1 MTRSKLVI
9 LGLLATGIGLF
20 FGLGLQHQLTLSH
33 LQASRAELLA
43 LYAASPVRVLAG
55 FFAAY
60 VAVTALS
67 LPGAVIMTLAAG
79 ALFGLGVGT
88 VLVSFASSL
97 GATLAFL
104 AARHVMADWVEKKF
118 GDRLK
123 PIHQGVEKS
132 GARFLFT
139 LRLVPL
145 FPFMLINL
153 VMGLTRMPSL
163 RFYWVSQLGMLPG
176 TLLYV
181 NAGTQLAT
189 VDSLSKVLDF
199 DVVASIALLALF
211 PFVVQWLMTRWD
223 NYQLYKVWPKPKRF
237 DRNLIAIGAGA
248 GGLVTTYIGAATKAK
263 VTLIEAHEMGGDCLN
278 YGCVPSKAL
287 IRSAALM
294 RDTRHAQ
301 TLGLASAHAEIDF
314 SSVMERVQRV
324 IAEVAPHD
332 SVERYTDLG
341 VEVLKGHARI
351 TSPWSIEINGQTL
364 TTRNIVIAAGA
375 APTIPDLPGLD
386 QVVHVTS
393 DTLWSLRGN
402 PHEVVV
408 LGGGPIACELAQAMS
423 ELGIKVTLVGRNKR
437 LLPKEDE
444 AVGDTVRKALTDSGV
459 RVLTGAQ
466 AMTAEREGGVQR
478 VWVQHRGETEAL
490 SFDVLLM
497 AVGRTARTTGYGLET
512 LGIGTTRQGT
522 IEVNE
527 YLQTRYPNIYA
538 CGDVI
543 GPYQFT
549 HVAAHQAW
557 YAAVNALFGALKRFK
572 ADYRVIPAV
581 TFTHPEVARV
591 GLNQQEA
598 AQQGIAYEV
607 SRFELEELDRAITA
621 DEREGFVEVLTVPGK
636 DRILGV
642 TIVAS
647 HAGEMLAEFTL
658 AMKHGLGL
666 KKILG
671 TIHPYPTW
679 SEAAKYVAGV
689 WQKAHAPETALRWSE
704 RYHRW
709 LRGE

>member
-9 LGLLATGIGLF
+9 LVLVASGIGLF

-43 LYAASPVRVLAG
+43 LYAASPVMVLAG

-104 AARHVMADWVEKKF
+104 AARHVMADWVEKRF

-123 PIHQGVEKS
+123 SIHQGVEKS

-189 VDSLSKVLDF
+189 VDSLSKILDF
-199 DVVASIALLALF
+199 DVVASIAVLALF
-211 PFVVQWLMTRWD
+211 PFLAQWLMTRWD
-223 NYQLYKVWPKPKRF
+223 NYQLYKAWPKPKRF

-248 GGLVTTYIGAATKAK
+248 GGLVSTYIGAATKAK

-287 IRSAALM
+287 IRTAALM

-402 PHEVVV
+402 PREVVV

-444 AVGDTVRKALTDSGV
+444 AVGDAVRKALTDSGV

-478 VWVQHRGETEAL
+478 LWVQHRGETEAL

-512 LGIGTTRQGT
+512 LGIATTRQGT

-642 TIVAS
+642 TIVAA

-689 WQKAHAPETALRWSE
+689 WQKAHAPEAALRWSE

-709 LRGE
+709 QRGE

>member
-1 MTRSKLVI
+1 MTRSKVLI
-9 LGLLATGIGLF
+9 LLFLASGVGLF
-20 FGLGLQHQLTLSH
+20 FGLGLQHQLTLVH
-33 LQASRAELLA
+33 LQASRADLLELYGA
-43 LYAASPVRVLAG
+43 KPVAVLAG

-67 LPGAVIMTLAAG
+67 LPGAVVMTLAAG
-79 ALFGLGVGT
+79 ALFGVSVGT
-88 VLVSFASSL
+88 LLVSFASTL

-104 AARHVMADWVEKKF
+104 TARYLMADWVEKRF

-123 PIHQGVEKS
+123 PIHQGMEKS

-153 VMGLTRMPSL
+153 VMGLTRIPTL

-189 VDSLSKVLDF
+189 IDSLSKVLSV
-199 DVVASIALLALF
+199 DVLASIALLAVF
-211 PFVVQWLMTRWD
+211 PFIGQWLVTCWD
-223 NYQLYKVWPKPKRF
+223 NYQLYKSWPRPKRF

-248 GGLVTTYIGAATKAK
+248 GGLVSTYIGAATKAK

-287 IRSAALM
+287 IRTAALM
-294 RDTRHAQ
+294 RDTRLAQ
-301 TLGLASAHAEIDF
+301 KLGLASADTEIDF
-314 SSVMERVQRV
+314 AQVMSRVQRV

-332 SVERYTDLG
+332 SVERYTGLG
-341 VEVLKGHARI
+341 VEVLKGYARI
-351 TSPWSIEINGQTL
+351 TSPWTVEINGQTL
-364 TTRNIVIAAGA
+364 STRNIVIAAGA

-393 DTLWSLRGN
+393 DTLWSLRGS
-402 PHEVVV
+402 PREMVV
-408 LGGGPIACELAQAMS
+408 LGGGPIACELAQALS
-423 ELGIKVTLVGRNKR
+423 ELGIRVTLVGRNKR

-444 AVGDTVRKALTDSGV
+444 SVGDAMRKALTSSGV

-466 AMTAEREGGVQR
+466 AMTAEREGDQQR
-478 VWVQHRGETEAL
+478 LWIQHDGESEAL
-490 SFDVLLM
+490 LFDVLLL
-497 AVGRTARTTGYGLET
+497 AVGRTARTTGYGLEE
-512 LGIGTTRQGT
+512 LGIETTKQGT
-522 IEVNE
+522 VEVNE

-538 CGDVI
+538 CGDVA

-557 YAAVNALFGALKRFK
+557 YAAVNGLFGALKRFK

-598 AQQGIAYEV
+598 RQQGVDFEI
-607 SRFELEELDRAITA
+607 SHFELEELDRAITA

-636 DRILGV
+636 DTILGV

-689 WQKAHAPETALRWSE
+689 WQKAHAPAAALRWSE

-709 LRGE
+709 QRGD

>member
-1 MTRSKLVI
+1 MTRSKLFTAALI
-9 LGLLATGIGLF
+9 ATAFGLF
-20 FGLGLQHQLTLSH
+20 FGLGLHHELTLAN
-33 LQASRAELLA
+33 LQASRAELLIE
-43 LYAASPVRVLAG
+43 YESNPVASLAM

-67 LPGAVIMTLAAG
+67 LPGAAIMTLAAG
-79 ALFGLGVGT
+79 ALFGVTVGT

-104 AARHVMADWVEKKF
+104 ASRHLLADWVGKHF
-118 GDRLK
+118 GAKLAA
-123 PIHQGVEKS
+123 IHEGVEKR
-132 GARFLFT
+132 GARYLFT

-153 VMGLTRMPSL
+153 VMGLTRMPPL

-176 TLLYV
+176 TLIYV

-189 VDSLSKVLDF
+189 ITSVQGILSPGVI
-199 DVVASIALLALF
+199 ASIALLALF
-211 PFVVQWLMTRWD
+211 PFLGAWCVSLWER
-223 NYQLYKVWPKPKRF
+223 YQLYKPWSKPQRF

-248 GGLVTTYIGAATKAK
+248 GGLVSTYIGAATKAK

-287 IRSAALM
+287 IRTASLM
-294 RDTRHAQ
+294 RDARHAS
-301 TLGLASAHAEIDF
+301 TLGLSSVTAEVDF
-314 SSVMERVQRV
+314 SGVMERVQRV
-324 IAEVAPHD
+324 IAQVAPHD
-332 SVERYTDLG
+332 SVERYTGLG
-341 VEVLKGHARI
+341 VEVLKGHAEI
-351 TSPWSIEINGQTL
+351 TSPWSVKLNGQTL
-364 TTRNIVIAAGA
+364 TTKSIVIATGA
-375 APTIPDLPGLD
+375 SPTIPDLPGLD
-386 QVVHVTS
+386 QVTYVTS
-393 DTLWSLRGN
+393 DTLWSLRGS
-402 PHEVVV
+402 PREVAV
-408 LGGGPIACELAQAMS
+408 LGGGPIACELAQAMA
-423 ELGIKVTLVGRNKR
+423 ELGLKVTLVGRNKR
-437 LLPKEDE
+437 LLPRED
-444 AVGDTVRKALTDSGV
+444 ASVGDLVLSALQSSGV
-459 RVLTGAQ
+459 RVLLNAQ
-466 AMTAEREGGVQR
+466 AMSAEREGAQQR
-478 VWVQHRGETEAL
+478 LWVQHGGETETIH
-490 SFDVLLM
+490 FDFLLL
-497 AVGRTARTTGYGLET
+497 AIGRTARTKGFGLET
-512 LGIGTTRQGT
+512 LDIPLTAQGT
-522 IEVNE
+522 VATNE

-538 CGDVI
+538 CGDVV

-557 YAAVNALFGALKRFK
+557 YAAVNGLFGLFKRFK

-598 AQQGIAYEV
+598 RAQGIAFE
-607 SRFELEELDRAITA
+607 STRFELEELDRAITA

-636 DRILGV
+636 DTILGA
-642 TIVAS
+642 TIVAA

-679 SEAAKYVAGV
+679 SEAAKYVAGE
-689 WQKAHAPETALRWSE
+689 WQKAHAPQAALRWAE

-709 LRGE
+709 QRGE

>member
-9 LGLLATGIGLF
+9 LVLLVSGIGLF
-20 FGLGLQHQLTLSH
+20 FGLDLHHQLTLSH
-33 LQASRAELLA
+33 LQASRADLVA
-43 LYAASPVRVLAG
+43 LYASQPGTVLAG

-67 LPGAVIMTLAAG
+67 LPGAAVMTLAAG
-79 ALFGLGVGT
+79 ALFGVGVGT

-104 AARHVMADWVEKKF
+104 AARHVMADWVEKQF

-123 PIHQGVEKS
+123 PIHQGIEKS

-189 VDSLSKVLDF
+189 IDSLSQALSIEVI
-199 DVVASIALLALF
+199 ASIALLALF
-211 PFVVQWLMTRWD
+211 PLMGQWLITRWD
-223 NYQLYKVWPKPKRF
+223 HYQLYKAWPRPKRF

-248 GGLVTTYIGAATKAK
+248 GGLVSTYIGAATKAK

-287 IRSAALM
+287 IRTAALM

-301 TLGLASAHAEIDF
+301 TLGLAAVHAEIDF
-314 SSVMERVQRV
+314 SAVMDRVQRV

-332 SVERYTDLG
+332 SVERYTGLG

-351 TSPWSIEINGQTL
+351 TSPWSVEINGQTL

-402 PHEVVV
+402 PREIVV

-444 AVGDTVRKALTDSGV
+444 SVGEAVRKALTDSGV
-459 RVLTGAQ
+459 RVLTAAQ
-466 AMTAEREGGVQR
+466 AMTAERESGLQR
-478 VWVQHRGETEAL
+478 LWVQHHGETEAL
-490 SFDVLLM
+490 SFDVLLL
-497 AVGRTARTTGYGLET
+497 AVGRTARTTGYGLEA

-522 IEVNE
+522 IEANE

-538 CGDVI
+538 CGDVV

-557 YAAVNALFGALKRFK
+557 YAAVNALFGGLKRFK

-598 AQQGIAYEV
+598 RQQGIAYEV

-636 DRILGV
+636 DKILGV

-689 WQKAHAPETALRWSE
+689 WQKAHAPEAALRWSE

-709 LRGE
+709 QRGE

>member
-9 LGLLATGIGLF
+9 LGLLASGIGLF

-79 ALFGLGVGT
+79 ALFGLGVGM

-223 NYQLYKVWPKPKRF
+223 NYQLYKAWPKPKRF

-301 TLGLASAHAEIDF
+301 ILGLASAHAEIDF

-402 PHEVVV
+402 PREVVV

-444 AVGDTVRKALTDSGV
+444 AVGDAVRKALTDSGV

-522 IEVNE
+522 IDVNE

-689 WQKAHAPETALRWSE
+689 WQKAHAPEAALRWSE

>member
-104 AARHVMADWVEKKF
+104 AARHVMADWVEKRF

-402 PHEVVV
+402 PREVVV

-444 AVGDTVRKALTDSGV
+444 AVGDAVRKALTDSGV

-478 VWVQHRGETEAL
+478 LWIQHRGETEAL

-572 ADYRVIPAV
+572 VDYRVIPAV

-689 WQKAHAPETALRWSE
+689 WQKAHAPEAALRWSE

>member
-1 MTRSKLVI
+1 MTRSKFLI
-9 LGLLATGIGLF
+9 LLLLASGIGLF
-20 FGLGLQHQLTLSH
+20 FGLGLQHQLTLGH
-33 LQASRAELLA
+33 LQASRADLLA
-43 LYAASPVRVLAG
+43 LYAASPVAVLAG

-67 LPGAVIMTLAAG
+67 LPGAAIMTLAAG
-79 ALFGLGVGT
+79 ALFGVGVGT

-104 AARHVMADWVEKKF
+104 AARHVMADWVEKRF

-123 PIHQGVEKS
+123 PIHQGIAKS

-153 VMGLTRMPSL
+153 VMGLTRMPTL

-189 VDSLSKVLDF
+189 IDTLSKALNIEVI
-199 DVVASIALLALF
+199 ASIALLALF
-211 PFVVQWLMTRWD
+211 PFMGQWLMTRWD

-248 GGLVTTYIGAATKAK
+248 GGLVSTYIGAATKAR

-287 IRSAALM
+287 IRTAALL

-301 TLGLASAHAEIDF
+301 TLGLAAVHAEIDF

-324 IAEVAPHD
+324 IADVAPHD
-332 SVERYTDLG
+332 SVERYTSLG

-351 TSPWSIEINGQTL
+351 TSPWSVEINGQTL

-393 DTLWSLRGN
+393 DSLWSLRGN
-402 PHEVVV
+402 PREVVV
-408 LGGGPIACELAQAMS
+408 LGGGPIACELAQAMA
-423 ELGIKVTLVGRNKR
+423 ELGIKVTLVGRNQR

-444 AVGDTVRKALTDSGV
+444 AVGAAVLKALKDSGV

-466 AMTAEREGGVQR
+466 AMTAERDGGVQR
-478 VWVQHRGETEAL
+478 LWVQHHGETEAL
-490 SFDVLLM
+490 SFDVLLL
-497 AVGRTARTTGYGLET
+497 AVGRSARTTGYGLEA

-598 AQQGIAYEV
+598 VQQGIAYEV

-642 TIVAS
+642 TIVAA

-689 WQKAHAPETALRWSE
+689 WQKAHAPEAALRWAE

-709 LRGE
+709 QRGE

>member
-9 LGLLATGIGLF
+9 LGLLASGIGLF

-43 LYAASPVRVLAG
+43 LYAASPLRVLAG

-104 AARHVMADWVEKKF
+104 AARHVMADWVEKRF

-223 NYQLYKVWPKPKRF
+223 NYQLYKAWPKPKRF

-402 PHEVVV
+402 PREVVV

-444 AVGDTVRKALTDSGV
+444 AVGDAVRKALTDSGV

-642 TIVAS
+642 TIVAA

-689 WQKAHAPETALRWSE
+689 WQKAHAPEAALRWSE

>member
-1 MTRSKLVI
+1 M
-9 LGLLATGIGLF
+9 LG
-20 FGLGLQHQLTLSH
+20 
-33 LQASRAELLA
+33 
-43 LYAASPVRVLAG
+43 LYAAKPEAVLAG
-55 FFAAY
+55 FFVAY
-60 VAVTALS
+60 VTVTALS
-67 LPGAVIMTLAAG
+67 LPGAAVMTLAAG
-79 ALFGLGVGT
+79 ALFGVGVGT
-88 VLVSFASSL
+88 LLVSFASSL

-104 AARHVMADWVEKKF
+104 AARHVMADWVEKQF
-118 GDRLK
+118 GERLK
-123 PIHQGVEKS
+123 PIHQGIEKS

-153 VMGLTRMPSL
+153 VMGLTRMPTL

-189 VDSLSKVLDF
+189 IDSVSKALNVE
-199 DVVASIALLALF
+199 VIASIALLALF
-211 PFVVQWLMTRWD
+211 PFLGQYLVTHWD
-223 NYQLYKVWPKPKRF
+223 NYQLYKRWPKPKRF

-248 GGLVTTYIGAATKAK
+248 GGLVSTYIGAATKAK

-287 IRSAALM
+287 IRTAALM

-301 TLGLASAHAEIDF
+301 KLGLASAHTAIDF
-314 SSVMERVQRV
+314 SDVMERVQRV

-341 VEVLKGHARI
+341 VEVLKGHGKI
-351 TSPWSIEINGQTL
+351 TSPWTVEINGQTL

-386 QVVHVTS
+386 QVTHVTS

-402 PHEVVV
+402 PRDIVV

-423 ELGIKVTLVGRNKR
+423 ELGIRVTLVGRNKR

-444 AVGDTVRKALTDSGV
+444 AVGSAVLKALTDSGV
-459 RVLTGAQ
+459 RVLPGAQ
-466 AMTAEREGGVQR
+466 AMTAEREGDQQR
-478 VWVQHRGETEAL
+478 VWVQHGGQTEAL
-490 SFDVLLM
+490 SFDVLLL
-497 AVGRTARTTGYGLET
+497 AVGRTARITGYGLEA
-512 LGIGTTRQGT
+512 LGIGITRQGT
-522 IEVNE
+522 IEANE

-538 CGDVI
+538 CGDVL

-598 AQQGIAYEV
+598 KQQGIAFEV

-636 DRILGV
+636 DKILGV

-689 WQKAHAPETALRWSE
+689 WQKAHAPEAALRWAE

-709 LRGE
+709 QRGG